1 MIDFLLH
8 FDTQLPQLFAAYGA
22 WVYAIVFGIV
32 FCETGLVVTPFLPGD
47 SMLFA
52 LGAFAAHGSLD
63 VTVLAI
69 GLTLAA
75 IAGDSLNYAIG
86 KIFGNKLLDNP
97 KQKFFKRSHY
107 EKAHNFYQKY
117 GGKAI
122 ILSRFVPIVRTFAPF
137 VAGVAQMNYRK
148 FFAYNVI
155 GGVVWVA
162 LFLFGGYLLGTLPF
176 VKANFKAL
184 IIGIII
190 VSVLPIVW
198 ELVAARLKKKSASPK
213 KKPTRVLSSSK

>member
-1 MIDFLLH
+1 MLDFLLH

-22 WVYAIVFGIV
+22 WVYAIVFLIV

-63 VTVLAI
+63 ISVLAL
-69 GLTLAA
+69 GLGVAA
-75 IAGDSLNYAIG
+75 IAGDSLNYALG
-86 KIFGNKLLDNP
+86 KLFGQRLLENP
-97 KQKFFKRSHY
+97 RQKFFKKKHY
-107 EKAHNFYQKY
+107 EKAHAFYQKY

-137 VAGVAQMNYRK
+137 VAGVAHMNYPK

-155 GGVVWVA
+155 GAIVWVL

-176 VKANFKAL
+176 IKSNFKAVIL
-184 IIGIII
+184 VII
-190 VSVLPIVW
+190 VVSALPIVW
-198 ELVAARLKKKSASPK
+198 ELLAARMKKSK
-213 KKPTRVLSSSK
+213 R